1 MVPKPLVN
9 IVVAHKLEADP
20 LLAILR
26 MRKSNLDCE
35 FPLYIN
41 EEGFALTISGQG
53 RHASTR
59 AVFALEQAFTSQ
71 SSKHPTELLH
81 SAWLNVGIAGHQ
93 NAQLGCAL
101 LVNKV
106 EESATGESLYP
117 APLPVDFSP
126 GRLEVS
132 KLITVDIPEQVYPE
146 NSAYDMEG
154 SGYMRAALKNS
165 LVELVAIVKVVSDN
179 RANPAEELNI
189 KNVPEILGNR
199 EAELLRCMTVLR
211 DRVLAWRE
219 VHSDREEYKLLSN
232 RLHLTATQHI
242 QLRRLCQRFYA
253 LQQENLLADLTRQ
266 ALAGQLAARELIN
279 ALELEL
285 ADVGL

>member
-71 SSKHPTELLH
+71 SSKRPTELLH

-93 NAQLGCAL
+93 NARLGCAL

-117 APLPVDFSP
+117 APLPVDLSP

-132 KLITVDIPEQVYPE
+132 KLITVDVPEQVYPE

-189 KNVPEILGNR
+189 KNVPEILSNR
-199 EAELLRCMTVLR
+199 ETELLSCMTVLQ

-219 VHSDREEYKLLSN
+219 VHSDKEEYKLLSN

-253 LQQENLLADLTRQ
+253 LRQENLLADLTRQ

-285 ADVGL
+285 ADIGL